1 MYQYMYD
8 SKQSIMYMKSLFFI
22 VSVSVSLLCFAQ
34 PGPGLQSFLLKDSIT
49 ITFDIPGNFNVHN
62 KTITCF
68 YALPN
73 GNTTSQTFGK
83 RVQPGDDW
91 HFDIQHI
98 GAQTQF
104 IRKELKEINFIVIY
118 LENVHRSWPLWKQR
132 HPDFPSRLPALIDSL
147 SSLFGKRNR
156 TVYLNGHSG
165 GGSLVFG
172 YLKGIKKIPRWMRRI
187 SFIDSNYGYDSSYYP
202 LISRWLKRNKTNA
215 LNVFAYNDS
224 VALYKGKPVVSAQGG
239 TWYKSRQLIADLQ
252 KDFVMKEE
260 KEDSMIIYKSKE
272 GRIQFFLKP
281 NPDQR
286 IYHTQ
291 QVELNGFIHSILC
304 GTPADSK
311 NYTYYG
317 QRAYNEY
324 LK

>member
-1 MYQYMYD
+1 MY
-8 SKQSIMYMKSLFFI
+8 SKGFILHEVFLFI
-22 VSVSVSLLCFAQ
+22 GSVCTSFHCLSQ
-34 PGPGLQSFLLKDSIT
+34 PGPGVHSYSLNDSIT
-49 ITFDIPGNFNVHN
+49 ITFDIPGNYNARD

-73 GNTTSQTFGK
+73 GNTTAQTFGK
-83 RVQPGDDW
+83 KVQPGDDW

-98 GAQTQF
+98 GAQTKF
-104 IRKELKEINFIVIY
+104 IRNELKGVNFIVIY
-118 LENVHRSWPLWKQR
+118 LENTHQSWPLWKQR
-132 HPDFPSRLPALIDSL
+132 HPEYPYRLTVLIDSL
-147 SSLFGKRNR
+147 SSLFGKRHR
-156 TVYLNGHSG
+156 TVYLSGHSG

-172 YLKGIKKIPRWMRRI
+172 FLKGVKKIPRWVSRI

-202 LISRWLKRNKTNA
+202 LISQWLKRNKTST

-224 VALYKGKPVVSAQGG
+224 VALYNGKPIVSARGG
-239 TWYKSRQLIADLQ
+239 TWYKSRQMIADLQ
-252 KDFVMKEE
+252 KEFVLKEE
-260 KEDSMIIYKSKE
+260 KEDSMITFKSKE

-291 QVELNGFIHSILC
+291 QVELNGFIHSMLC

-311 NYTYYG
+311 NYHYYG
-317 QRAYNEY
+317 QRAYNHYVE
-324 LK
+324 